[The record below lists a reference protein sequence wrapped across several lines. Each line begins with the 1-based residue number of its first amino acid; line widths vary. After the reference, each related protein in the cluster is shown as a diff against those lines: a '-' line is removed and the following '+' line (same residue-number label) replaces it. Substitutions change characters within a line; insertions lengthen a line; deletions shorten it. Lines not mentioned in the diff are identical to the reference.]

1 MFSWVLKVNKN
12 HCTVK
17 ETKVSSINSLLTIND
32 VVTFANFNYE
42 WFDISCARVR
52 KLLNHI
58 NEAYF
63 WALPFH
69 ELFIQSNYISIW
81 LK

>member
-1 MFSWVLKVNKN
+1 MNKN
-12 HCTVK
+12 KSMIVQLTKIHFTVK

-58 NEAYF
+58 TEAYF
-63 WALPFH
+63 
-69 ELFIQSNYISIW
+69 
-81 LK
+81 